1 MSEYHERI
9 ASLAERARDERESF
23 DAPVDPPDEEMAVSY
38 LREGVGDVVSV
49 YIDGRTGEFVRFDA
63 DEMER
68 MEQALNDWLALYAR
82 CYGYEI
88 ETDFTVR
95 EVAELVIK
103 THDLHDTVQLL
114 TRVPDRETRR
124 ART

>member
-1 MSEYHERI
+1 MSRYRERI
-9 ASLAERARDERESF
+9 ASLAERARNERESF
-23 DAPVDPPDEEMAVSY
+23 DAPADPPDEEMAVSY
-38 LREGVGDVVSV
+38 LSEGVGEVVSV

-68 MEQALNDWLALYAR
+68 MERALNDWLALYAR

-103 THDLHDTVQLL
+103 THDIHDTVQLL
-114 TRVPDRETRR
+114 TRVPDRKTRR
-124 ART
+124 ARS

>member
-1 MSEYHERI
+1 MSEYRERI
-9 ASLAERARDERESF
+9 ASLATRARDERESF
-23 DAPVDPPDEEMAVSY
+23 DAPADPPDEVMAVSY

-49 YIDGRTGEFVRFDA
+49 YIDGRSGEFVRFDA

-68 MEQALNDWLALYAR
+68 MERALNDWLALYAR

-103 THDLHDTVQLL
+103 THDLHDTAQLL
-114 TRVPDRETRR
+114 TRVPDRKTG
-124 ART
+124 

>member
-1 MSEYHERI
+1 MSEYRERI
-9 ASLAERARDERESF
+9 AELAERARDERESF
-23 DAPVDPPDEEMAVSY
+23 DAPADLPDEEMAVSY
-38 LREGVGDVVSV
+38 LSEGVGDVVSV
-49 YIDGRTGEFVRFDA
+49 YINGRSGEFVRFDG

-68 MEQALNDWLALYAR
+68 MERALNDWVALYAR

-103 THDLHDTVQLL
+103 THDLHDSV
-114 TRVPDRETRR
+114 
-124 ART
+124 